1 MSGTREN
8 ETFIAFLRGKRP
20 FNATQ
25 MTFPSRQ
32 TSARRVHIMV
42 YMAKVKEARGY
53 GSSDREIGIFRVRLL
68 REVPR
73 LGKRERSLPLL
84 YGRSRVVKTA
94 HARPFSS
101 RSFETSATTE

>member
-53 GSSDREIGIFRVRLL
+53 RSSDREIGIFRVRLL
-68 REVPR
+68 RESARFRASEKENVH
-73 LGKRERSLPLL
+73 

-94 HARPFSS
+94 HARPFSF